1 MGTLKRFLKNIFFL
15 EILTGMA
22 STFKHLFVR
31 PITLQYPHEK
41 QILPN
46 GYRGFI
52 GLLRYDDGTDKC
64 VGCDLC
70 GAACPSRVIT
80 VISAE
85 VEGEPM
91 KRYAREYTMD
101 MTRCVFCGLCVEACP
116 VNALGMSKEFEYA
129 TYDKRNLKLDKK
141 QLLTIGDRAF
151 PVREK
156 RVEFQH
162 PHAAFFNV
170 ARQGYPA
177 K

>member
-1 MGTLKRFLKNIFFL
+1 MIRLKRFLQQVLFL
-15 EILTGMA
+15 EILIGMA
-22 STFKHLFVR
+22 ATLKHLFVR
-31 PITLQYPHEK
+31 SVTIQYPREK
-41 QILPN
+41 RVLPN

-52 GLLRYDDGTDKC
+52 ALLRYDDGTEKC

-70 GAACPSRVIT
+70 EAACPSRVIT

-85 VEGEPM
+85 VEGQPL

-116 VNALGMSKEFEYA
+116 VNALEMTKEYEYA
-129 TYDKRNLKLDKK
+129 TYDKRNLKLNKE
-141 QLLTIGDRAF
+141 QLLAIGDRAF
-151 PVREK
+151 PVRET

-162 PHAAFFNV
+162 PHAAFFNT
-170 ARQGYPA
+170 AKRGYPA